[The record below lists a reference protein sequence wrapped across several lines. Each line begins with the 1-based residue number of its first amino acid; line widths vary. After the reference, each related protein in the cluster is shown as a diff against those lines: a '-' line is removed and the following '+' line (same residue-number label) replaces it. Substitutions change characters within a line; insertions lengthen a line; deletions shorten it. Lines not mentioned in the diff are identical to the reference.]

1 MKTFQVD
8 QLTVCTAQSRQAMG
22 QAAADDAAA
31 YIRQLMARKAYI
43 SVVFAAAPSQ
53 NEFLAALVGSG
64 LDFSRIHAYHMDEYL
79 GLAPD
84 APQGFGNFL
93 RRAIFGR
100 VAFGAVDYLNGQA
113 EDPEA
118 ECRRYADLLAMDPPD
133 VVCMGIGENGHIA
146 FNDPAEADF
155 HDAARVKAVTLDER
169 CRMQQVHDGCFDR
182 LEAVPRQALTLTI
195 PALTERARIFC
206 VVPAATKAQAVRDAL
221 LGPVTE
227 ACPASILR
235 RCAGAR
241 LYLDPDSAAMW
252 ERENG

>member
-1 MKTFQVD
+1 MRTLQVD

-53 NEFLAALVGSG
+53 NEFLAALAGSG

-118 ECRRYADLLAMDPPD
+118 ECRRYADLLASDPPD

-146 FNDPAEADF
+146 FNDPEEADF
-155 HDAARVKAVTLDER
+155 HDAARVKVVTLDER
-169 CRMQQVHDGCFDR
+169 CRMQQVHDGCFDC
-182 LEAVPRQALTLTI
+182 LEAVPQQALTLTMSSYSY
-195 PALTERARIFC
+195 PDGF
-206 VVPAATKAQAVRDAL
+206 AATKAQAVRDAL

-235 RCAGAR
+235 RCPGAR